1 MPRTSTVDTSAEET
15 SADTSRIGLL
25 LAETDVGSAPAGIL
39 DEGAKREIRR
49 AALTAVCV
57 PGYQVPFGSREMP
70 VARGWGSGGLQ
81 VTLAVIGADDTVKVI
96 DQGDDAGVNATN
108 LRRMIAV
115 TTGCAESAD
124 TREATVVQTRHR
136 VPEEALGDQHVLV
149 YQVPVPEPLRGVQKS
164 VAECARMH
172 AEGDYSKMWVSLY
185 EDIVR
190 NGMITATTGYPV
202 LVGGRYVMASSPI
215 PRWDVPRLHLAE
227 HLNLFGAGREKR
239 IYAVPPYTEVQPL
252 TFDDV
257 PFEVE
262 HTQGAR
268 CKLCG
273 SDDVYLVAAGTT
285 GDYACSDT
293 EWCARVQSGDADLA
307 AHRERAP
314 LRLLADPAA
323 RARRVDPLSGG
334 STRSHSPRRT
344 TADGPEW
351 ALRVSGIGKVHGA
364 GGVTAVAGT
373 GPEHGT
379 AVSPATGAVVAAWD
393 VSFDVAP
400 GEALGLIGESGS
412 GKSTVLQCV
421 IGDEPATTGQV
432 RLATVD
438 SGETEVLGLP
448 DAVRRRLRID
458 SMAVVYQD
466 PAAGLDLRVTAGGNI
481 AERLTAAGWRGY
493 HDIRRRAAELLD
505 RVEVPLS
512 RMDDPVRTFSGG
524 MRQRVQIAKALA
536 TEPPV
541 LLLDEP
547 TTGLDASVAAGVLDL
562 LRSLLAERD
571 VAAVV
576 VSHDFSVIEALTDRT
591 LVMQLGRVVERG
603 LTDQLFHDPHHPYT
617 QRLVA
622 AARR

>member
-1 MPRTSTVDTSAEET
+1 MTASLTEPDTGSP
-15 SADTSRIGLL
+15 SVLGLLGRSRADTVQGL
-25 LAETDVGSAPAGIL
+25 L

-49 AALTAVCV
+49 AVLTAVCV

-81 VTLAVIGADDTVKVI
+81 VTLGVIGSDDVVKVI
-96 DQGDDAGVNATN
+96 DQGDDGGVNATN
-108 LRRMIAV
+108 LRRMIST
-115 TTGCAESAD
+115 TTGCGSATD

-136 VPEEALGDQHVLV
+136 IPEEALGAHQTVV
-149 YQVPVPEPLRGVQKS
+149 YQVPVPEPLRGVEKS

-172 AEGDYSKMWVSLY
+172 AEQDYSAMWVSLY
-185 EDIVR
+185 EDLVR
-190 NGMITATTGYPV
+190 NGVITKTTGYPV
-202 LVGGRYVMASSPI
+202 LVGGRYVMATSPV
-215 PRWDVPRLHLAE
+215 PRWDIPRLDQCE
-227 HLNLFGAGREKR
+227 HLNLYGAGREKR
-239 IYAVPPYTEVQPL
+239 LYAIPPHTSVEPL

-262 HTQGAR
+262 HLPGRA
-268 CKLCG
+268 CAYCG
-273 SDDVYLVAAGTT
+273 SDDTFLVEGGDGRYVCSDSDWCTRVAA
-285 GDYACSDT
+285 
-293 EWCARVQSGDADLA
+293 QDAD
-307 AHRERAP
+307 REARRLRAP
-314 LRLLADPAA
+314 LDKLPDP
-323 RARRVDPLSGG
+323 ARRVAATVQGDATAPVRSPDTRRLPSSGE
-334 STRSHSPRRT
+334 
-344 TADGPEW
+344 PEW
-351 ALRVSGIGKVHGA
+351 ALRVEGVGKVHGP
-364 GGVTAVAGT
+364 GGADAVPGT

-379 AVSPATGAVVAAWD
+379 AISPATGAVVAAWD

-400 GEALGLIGESGS
+400 GEAIGVIGESGS
-412 GKSTVLQCV
+412 GKSTVLRCV
-421 IGDEPATTGQV
+421 IGEEPATSGSV
-432 RLATVD
+432 RLSAVGRGRTDVLDLDAAT
-438 SGETEVLGLP
+438 
-448 DAVRRRLRID
+448 RRRLRID
-458 SMAVVYQD
+458 TMAVVHQD
-466 PAAGLDLRVTAGGNI
+466 PAAGLDLRITAGGNI

-493 HDIRRRAAELLD
+493 HAIRRRAAELLD

-512 RMDDPVRTFSGG
+512 RMDDPVNTFSGG

-562 LRSLLAERD
+562 LRGLLLERD

-576 VSHDFSVIEALTDRT
+576 VSHDFAVIEALTERSV
-591 LVMQLGRVVERG
+591 VMQLGRVVESG

>member
-1 MPRTSTVDTSAEET
+1 MTST
-15 SADTSRIGLL
+15 ADLL
-25 LAETDVGSAPAGIL
+25 DELAADRQGIL

-81 VTLAVIGADDTVKVI
+81 VTLAVIGPGDTVKVI

-108 LRRMIAV
+108 LRRMIAS
-115 TTGCAESAD
+115 TTGCGESTD
-124 TREATVVQTRHR
+124 TREATVIQTRHR
-136 VPEEALGDQHVLV
+136 IPEEALAERHVLV
-149 YQVPVPEPLRGVQKS
+149 YQVPVPEPLRGVEKS

-172 AEGDYSKMWVSLY
+172 AEDDYAKIWVSLY
-185 EDIVR
+185 EDLVR
-190 NGMITATTGYPV
+190 NGVITKGSGYPV
-202 LVGGRYVMASSPI
+202 LVGGRFVMAPSPI
-215 PRWDVPRLHLAE
+215 PRWDVPRLNQCA
-227 HLNLFGAGREKR
+227 HLNLFGAGREKK
-239 IYAVPPYTEVQPL
+239 IYAVPPYTDVRPL
-252 TFDDV
+252 AFDDV

-262 HTQGAR
+262 HASGAR
-268 CKLCG
+268 CRLCG
-273 SDDVYLVAAGTT
+273 SDDVFLVEAGADGGYL
-285 GDYACSDT
+285 CSDS
-293 EWCARVQSGDADLA
+293 EWCARVREGDVDA
-307 AHRERAP
+307 AGHRERAP
-314 LRLLADPAA
+314 LHLVPDV
-323 RARRVDPLSGG
+323 RARSASVTMVATPAE
-334 STRSHSPRRT
+334 PRRVNN
-344 TADGPEW
+344 AQEW
-351 ALRVSGIGKVHGA
+351 ALRVSGIGKVHGR
-364 GGVTAVAGT
+364 GGADAVPGT

-379 AVSPATGAVVAAWD
+379 ATSPSTGAIVAAWD

-412 GKSTVLQCV
+412 GKSTVLGCI
-421 IGDEPATTGQV
+421 IGDQTATAGQV
-432 RLATVD
+432 HLAAMGDGGTDVLRLPAAD
-438 SGETEVLGLP
+438 
-448 DAVRRRLRID
+448 RRRLRITE
-458 SMAVVYQD
+458 MAVVHQD
-466 PAAGLDLRVTAGGNI
+466 PAAGLDLDVTAGGNI
-481 AERLTAAGWRGY
+481 AERLTAAGWRGF
-493 HDIRRRAAELLD
+493 HAIRRRAAELLD

-512 RMDDPVRTFSGG
+512 RMDDPVHTFSGG

-536 TEPPV
+536 TDPPV

-576 VSHDFSVIEALTDRT
+576 VSHDFAVIEALTDRT
-591 LVMQLGRVVERG
+591 VVMQLGRIVERG